1 MTAFIHRPLFAKPP
15 SRQLPPLPL
24 DTHLEYSQIRS
35 VVRRRVD
42 VAKAH
47 HVSIQLKGRIR

>member
-24 DTHLEYSQIRS
+24 DTHPEYPQIRS

-42 VAKAH
+42 VTKAH
-47 HVSIQLKGRIR
+47 HVSIQ